1 MLNKLRSMAVFV
13 RVVEAG
19 SFRGAAERLGLSA
32 SVVSHHIS
40 QLEQELGVQLLYRST
55 RHVTLT
61 DQGSRFFESCKGM
74 VLAAEDALQQL
85 NGEQMTGMLRVV
97 VPSPLAFGP
106 FLDDVAEFCKTYPGV
121 DLRLEFDDS
130 PRNIMREGID
140 VAIRIGDQ
148 PDSSLICRPLRTS
161 ARGLFAAPEYLEKH
175 GAIRTLEDLQQ
186 ARWIIMND
194 SEFPELVGPDKQS
207 VTLRPHCRVAVNNIV
222 ALFHLGLAGLGV
234 ISMAAIMVFPE
245 VAAGKLV
252 RVLPEWNCTEI
263 SAQAVF
269 PARARPNSLARHFI
283 DYLQERMQKMI
294 RMHEEGL
301 ENLSLEEQLKLSA
314 SHFPEI
320 RPLIPPLPPEM
331 KS

>member
-74 VLAAEDALQQL
+74 VQAAEDALQQL
-85 NGEQMTGMLRVV
+85 NGEQMAGVLRVV

-140 VAIRIGDQ
+140 VAIRIGNQ

-161 ARGLFAAPEYLEKH
+161 ARGLFAAPEYLKKH
-175 GAIRTLEDLQQ
+175 GAIKTLDDLQQ
-186 ARWIIMND
+186 AQWITMAET
-194 SEFPELVGPDKQS
+194 EFPELIGPKKQS
-207 VTLRPHCRVAVNNIV
+207 VTIRPHCRVTVNNIV
-222 ALFHLGLAGLGV
+222 ALHHLGLAGLGV
-234 ISMAAIMVFPE
+234 ITMGDIMVFPD
-245 VAAGKLV
+245 VTAGKLI
-252 RVLPEWNCTEI
+252 RVLPEWKCTEI

-283 DYLQERMQKMI
+283 DYLQERMQKM
-294 RMHEEGL
+294 MHLHETNLQNMPL
-301 ENLSLEEQLKLSA
+301 EDQLKLSA
-314 SHFPEI
+314 RHFTGI
-320 RPLIPPLPPEM
+320 RPLVPPLPPEDR
-331 KS
+331 S